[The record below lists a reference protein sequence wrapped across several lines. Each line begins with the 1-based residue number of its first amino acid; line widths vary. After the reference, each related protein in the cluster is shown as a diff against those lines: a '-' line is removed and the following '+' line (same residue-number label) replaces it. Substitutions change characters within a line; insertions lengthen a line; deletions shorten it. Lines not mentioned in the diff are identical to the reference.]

1 MKNSIASGTIVQL
14 KSDLKECDE
23 IIQDLQVSNKS
34 ATESAKKLNKKLND
48 NRKLYEEEKK
58 ITFNDHK
65 KEIKAWKRDL
75 GKAVSNHVKLEKKL
89 ALLEA
94 KDPLSGNYIQ
104 DHTSTMPALT
114 DPVFPE
120 ASYPEDEICSICSI
134 TIPNYSPSY
143 FMGEM
148 FNPACKKC
156 KGPDEE
162 EYFFASFPNPGM
174 PSSLVSHWVP
184 PHTISPLCFTTYQ
197 SLRAHYVAIPN
208 LGDSFISTQEVL
220 REFKLLWDEQRKAM
234 RNEWEEQRK
243 AMRNECKQS

>member
-14 KSDLKECDE
+14 KSDLKECDK

-34 ATESAKKLNKKLND
+34 ATESAKTLNKKLND

-58 ITFNDHK
+58 ITLNDHK

-94 KDPLSGNYIQ
+94 KEPFSGNYIQ

-148 FNPACKKC
+148 FNPHAKNVRDQMRKNIFLLVFLILVCRHL
-156 KGPDEE
+156 
-162 EYFFASFPNPGM
+162 FF
-174 PSSLVSHWVP
+174 
-184 PHTISPLCFTTYQ
+184 HTGFHLILFLHSALPL
-197 SLRAHYVAIPN
+197 IN
-208 LGDSFISTQEVL
+208 L
-220 REFKLLWDEQRKAM
+220 
-234 RNEWEEQRK
+234 
-243 AMRNECKQS
+243 